1 MMNTQGTPHAEN
13 ILNSDENLTKP
24 LLEQDDFVGK
34 MYNINSD
41 HFHQSIDFNK
51 TAGSSQSRQ
60 VSQQSPPRY
69 LDLARHSRGS
79 LKGSMRKI
87 YGVLT

>member
-1 MMNTQGTPHAEN
+1 MMKQDGAQLDH

-24 LLEQDDFVGK
+24 LLEKEEFVGK
-34 MYNINSD
+34 MYNIRSD
-41 HFHQSIDFNK
+41 HLHQSVDFNK
-51 TAGSSQSRQ
+51 TQGSSQSRQ

-69 LDLARHSRGS
+69 LELAQHSRGS
-79 LKGSMRKI
+79 YKGSMRRI

>member
-24 LLEQDDFVGK
+24 LLERDDFVGK

-41 HFHQSIDFNK
+41 HLHKSIDFNK

-60 VSQQSPPRY
+60 VSQ
-69 LDLARHSRGS
+69 
-79 LKGSMRKI
+79 
-87 YGVLT
+87 